1 MSRTENA
8 MKNMFSG
15 FIGNIRGLILNFI
28 SRTVF
33 IYVLGSTYLGISGL
47 YSSILSVLSLTEL
60 GFGSALT
67 FAMYRPVAENDEE
80 RILKLLDFYRT
91 VHRIVALIVTTL
103 GLAILP
109 FLQHIVKGGDHLS
122 LFELRLYFLIYLANS
137 VVSYFVSYKYCY
149 LYAQQKGYITT
160 NIDTVVSIIIT
171 VTQILVL
178 VITKS
183 FLVYLVTQTA
193 LSIVSKFGIAYY
205 LNTQFPILKKK
216 SNLRLSK
223 EEKKPIYKEVRGLMV
238 HNFSGMAVT
247 STDNIIIASLS
258 GLGIAAVGF
267 VSNYNLIITSVL
279 GFVSVIFNS
288 MTAGFGNLVATNDEE
303 NYHRVFTEANFLNF
317 WIYGFCAIAFFVLI
331 PPFITLWIGEQY
343 LIDRACLLLMVVD
356 SYLNGQCSVYINARC
371 AKGNFGKDKWNAF
384 CQAMVN
390 LIVSVVAA
398 NYFGL
403 LGVYIGTVCSRLVLV
418 VRPIQTY
425 PFLFGRSSKTYYKDF
440 TLYSLVVLVAGFVT
454 YSLAEMVLTKITVI
468 RFVGAMAIVT
478 VLPNL
483 VFFLCFCK
491 TKRFENILFRVQNII
506 NRNN

>member
-1 MSRTENA
+1 
-8 MKNMFSG
+8 
-15 FIGNIRGLILNFI
+15 
-28 SRTVF
+28 
-33 IYVLGSTYLGISGL
+33 
-47 YSSILSVLSLTEL
+47 
-60 GFGSALT
+60 
-67 FAMYRPVAENDEE
+67 
-80 RILKLLDFYRT
+80 
-91 VHRIVALIVTTL
+91 
-103 GLAILP
+103 
-109 FLQHIVKGGDHLS
+109 
-122 LFELRLYFLIYLANS
+122 
-137 VVSYFVSYKYCY
+137 
-149 LYAQQKGYITT
+149 
-160 NIDTVVSIIIT
+160 
-171 VTQILVL
+171 
-178 VITKS
+178 
-183 FLVYLVTQTA
+183 
-193 LSIVSKFGIAYY
+193 
-205 LNTQFPILKKK
+205 
-216 SNLRLSK
+216 
-223 EEKKPIYKEVRGLMV
+223 
-238 HNFSGMAVT
+238 
-247 STDNIIIASLS
+247 
-258 GLGIAAVGF
+258 
-267 VSNYNLIITSVL
+267 
-279 GFVSVIFNS
+279 
-288 MTAGFGNLVATNDEE
+288 
-303 NYHRVFTEANFLNF
+303 
-317 WIYGFCAIAFFVLI
+317 
-331 PPFITLWIGEQY
+331 
-343 LIDRACLLLMVVD
+343 MVVD